1 MNYELEFC
9 NSSYEWISRSV
20 ECFGAGHSPDLASP
34 SVETVPAQRG
44 GVSRRSPLSSTP
56 PGPPFV
62 QKSGH
67 LGAVAPTETVLGT
80 IVNTVTCRS
89 S

>member
-1 MNYELEFC
+1 MNI
-9 NSSYEWISRSV
+9 N
-20 ECFGAGHSPDLASP
+20 AGVTLLSLGHRGLGGRKP
-34 SVETVPAQRG
+34 VETVPAQRG
-44 GVSRRSPLSSTP
+44 GVSRRGPLSSTP

>member
-1 MNYELEFC
+1 MNI
-9 NSSYEWISRSV
+9 N
-20 ECFGAGHSPDLASP
+20 AGVTLLSLGHRGLSGRQL
-34 SVETVPAQRG
+34 VETVPAQWE

-67 LGAVAPTETVLGT
+67 LGAVAPTGTVLGT
-80 IVNTVTCRS
+80 VVNTVMCRS

>member
-1 MNYELEFC
+1 M
-9 NSSYEWISRSV
+9 
-20 ECFGAGHSPDLASP
+20 
-34 SVETVPAQRG
+34 ETVPAQRG

-67 LGAVAPTETVLGT
+67 LGAVASTGTVLGT
-80 IVNTVTCRS
+80 VVNTVMCRS